1 MKGVRK
7 MLTKKQEDFVQ
18 GILNGMSQRE
28 AYRNAYSAENMS
40 ENAIDR
46 EASLLLKNPK
56 VAQRFSE
63 LRKEMAKPTI
73 MTAQQ
78 RLEFLTNVINGEE
91 DMVHKLKALDLMN
104 KMQGEYVQ
112 KIDANVNADIDI
124 CIELTDED

>member
-28 AYRNAYSAENMS
+28 AYRNAYSAEKMS

>member
-1 MKGVRK
+1 

-28 AYRNAYSAENMS
+28 AYRNAYSAEKMS